1 MHCKSIL
8 SSLVLTIAAL
18 ALAATPTTADTHS
31 KSQDDRAHTA
41 STRTAKRILIKN
53 VSIFNGTSQKLI
65 TGKDVVLVGNKIDR
79 IIPAGSGGAKFDQV
93 IDGKGGYLSPGLI
106 DMHWHMSLGVG
117 FEESAKSSIQY
128 AAFGIAADA
137 KDFLMRGFTTCRDAA
152 GPVAGVQRAIDEGL
166 ISGPRIYPSEI
177 GLSQYSGH
185 IDFRNPNYPPKEWGG
200 PLDPIE
206 QIGFAYLVNNPDEV
220 RMVVRH
226 NLYKGATQ
234 IKMAASGSVSG
245 VADPLYVLEFT
256 QEEIEAAVQAAED
269 FGTYVQVHAHNAAAI
284 KRALK
289 AGVKTIEHGS
299 FIDAEGMKLL
309 VKKGAYFTPT
319 VQVGVSLM
327 DDPDPLMA
335 SKAKQATDGVGNA
348 MKLAKKYKAKV
359 LFGTDMIFSKE
370 ARLQQA
376 KELTVRKRWFSSP
389 EIMIQATGNAG
400 EALYELTG
408 KRNPYG
414 RVGVI
419 EPGAMA
425 DVVIFSKNFMQDVSI
440 VEDADN
446 NLKLII
452 KDGKVYKNTL

>member
-1 MHCKSIL
+1 MSKNAL
-8 SSLVLTIAAL
+8 SRRLLAAL
-18 ALAATPTTADTHS
+18 AVIIMATAAPLAA
-31 KSQDDRAHTA
+31 QDAPARV
-41 STRTAKRILIKN
+41 LIKN
-53 VSIFNGTSQKLI
+53 VNIFNGTSKKLI
-65 TGKDVVLVGNKIDR
+65 TGKDVVLAGNTIEKL
-79 IIPAGSGGAKFDQV
+79 IPAGSGDGGYAEV

-117 FEESAKSSIQY
+117 FEESAKFPIQY
-128 AAFGIAADA
+128 AAFVIADDA

-166 ISGPRIYPSEI
+166 IPGPRIYPSEI

-185 IDFRNPNYPPKEWGG
+185 IDFRNPNYPPKQWGG

-206 QIGFAYLVNNPDEV
+206 QIGFAYLVNSPDEV
-220 RMVVRH
+220 RMAVRH

-234 IKMAASGSVSG
+234 IKMAASGSVTG
-245 VADPLYVLEFT
+245 IADPLYVLEFT

-269 FGTYVQVHAHNAAAI
+269 FGTYVQVHAHNAASI

-299 FIDAEGMKLL
+299 FMDAEGMKML

-319 VQVGVSLM
+319 VQIGVSLM
-327 DDPDPLMA
+327 SDPDPLMA

-348 MKLAKKYKAKV
+348 IKLAKKYKAKV
-359 LFGTDMIFSKE
+359 LFGTDMVFSKD
-370 ARLQQA
+370 ARAQQA
-376 KELTVRKRWFSSP
+376 KELTVRKKWFSSP
-389 EIMIQATGNAG
+389 EIMIQVTGNPG
-400 EALYELTG
+400 EALYKLTG

-425 DVVIFSKNFMQDVSI
+425 DIVIFGKNFMQDVAI
-440 VEDADN
+440 IEDAKN